1 MTEILS
7 FLTQNWQ
14 EFIIPL
20 AIFFLVLL
28 LGYITEKILFSRLIR
43 LANKNSVKPDDWTFS
58 AFRWTYGLC
67 LLTLAV
73 YLGLRFSPLS
83 TSNIDFA
90 VTALFILV
98 TMFVTLLLANLASW
112 LIHRYVNKPGSKLPV
127 NSIMENIVRI
137 VIITAG
143 ILVIL
148 RQLEIEITPML
159 ATLGVGGLAIALALQ
174 PTLSNFFAGT
184 QVVSDRAVKKGDF
197 IELDGGVRGYV
208 IDIGWRS
215 TRLLTP
221 YNTLIVLP
229 NSRLAE
235 TVITNYNGTDNKLGF
250 ILCYGVSYGSDL
262 QKVEEV
268 AMEVGREVID
278 ELDEADKSFA
288 PWFGFDE
295 FGDSNITFWLWV
307 QAKDRLASFKMKSE
321 LIKRLHSR
329 FAQQG
334 IVHNYPVRLNY
345 LHGEPSTLLKRTND
359 NHS

>member
-7 FLTQNWQ
+7 FLTQNWL

-28 LGYITEKILFSRLIR
+28 SGYITEKILFSRLIR
-43 LANKNSVKPDDWTFS
+43 LAKKNNVKPNDWVFSTFRL
-58 AFRWTYGLC
+58 AYGAC
-67 LLTLAV
+67 LFTLAL
-73 YLGLRFSPLS
+73 YLCLRFSPLS
-83 TSNIDFA
+83 ANIVDF
-90 VTALFILV
+90 VLRALTIMI
-98 TMFVTLLLANLASW
+98 TTFVTLLLANLSSW
-112 LIHRYVNKPGSKLPV
+112 LIHRYVNRPSSKLPV

-137 VIITAG
+137 IIITAG

-221 YNTLIVLP
+221 YNTLVVLP

-250 ILCYGVSYGSDL
+250 ILYYGVSYDSDL
-262 QKVEEV
+262 QKVERV
-268 AMEVGREVID
+268 ALDVGREVID
-278 ELDEADKSFA
+278 ELDEADKLFS

-329 FAQQG
+329 FAQEG

-345 LHGEPSTLLKRTND
+345 LFNESSTRLKPIDDD
-359 NHS
+359 N

>member
-7 FLTQNWQ
+7 FLTQNWLD
-14 EFIIPL
+14 FFIPL
-20 AIFFLVLL
+20 AVFFLVLL
-28 LGYITEKILFSRLIR
+28 SGYITQKILFSRLIR
-43 LANKNSVKPDDWTFS
+43 LAKKNNVKPTDWVVS
-58 AFRWTYGLC
+58 AFRLTYGVFLF
-67 LLTLAV
+67 TLAL
-73 YLGLRFSPLS
+73 YLCLRFSPLS
-83 TSNIDFA
+83 ANIVDF
-90 VTALFILV
+90 VLRALTILA

-112 LIHRYVNKPGSKLPV
+112 LFHRYVNRPGSKLPV
-127 NSIMENIVRI
+127 NSIMGNIVRI
-137 VIITAG
+137 IIITAG

-148 RQLEIEITPML
+148 GQLEIEITPML

-221 YNTLIVLP
+221 YNTLVVLP

-250 ILCYGVSYGSDL
+250 ILYYGVSYDSDL
-262 QKVEEV
+262 QKVEKV
-268 AMEVGREVID
+268 AMDVGREVIN

-307 QAKDRLASFKMKSE
+307 QANDRLASFKMKSE
-321 LIKRLHSR
+321 LIKRLHIR
-329 FAQQG
+329 FAQEG
-334 IVHNYPVRLNY
+334 IVHNYPVRL
-345 LHGEPSTLLKRTND
+345 LI
-359 NHS
+359 